1 MMVSRLNNCIKRI
14 QQLGWTI
21 WKQLLTGTVSLML
34 LTRWRYCLS
43 VTESKKLG
51 LRGNELVHKRT
62 ANVTNNQN
70 NTLNLCITCETCH
83 PRSYLNLEYIV
94 NMETMEFLTDLLLLY
109 MFYTHCLEQQ
119 HTHIC
124 TALCPGTTGWAGTR
138 KVKPI
143 WILLKQV
150 ASKLWQSVQQTT
162 AASAGPYASLHLAP
176 DNYTSTA
183 PLSFLQAG
191 RSSCHPTESKHW
203 KPRTAQHR
211 QLSVNVTNDS
221 PCN

>member
-83 PRSYLNLEYIV
+83 PRSYLNLESIV
-94 NMETMEFLTDLLLLY
+94 NMETMAFLTDLLLLY

-124 TALCPGTTGWAGTR
+124 TALCPGTTRVSRYQKGKTNLDFTEASGIQTLTICATNNSGISWAICKSASRSRQLHEHCTTQFFIGWALFLPPNR
-138 KVKPI
+138 VKA
-143 WILLKQV
+143 LK
-150 ASKLWQSVQQTT
+150 A
-162 AASAGPYASLHLAP
+162 
-176 DNYTSTA
+176 
-183 PLSFLQAG
+183 
-191 RSSCHPTESKHW
+191 
-203 KPRTAQHR
+203 
-211 QLSVNVTNDS
+211 
-221 PCN
+221 